1 MPVYLYSTSDDFF
14 SNPVCFH
21 KHVYFSVALREI
33 SVDLSVI
40 ICYTEVHRGN
50 TENHR
55 VVGNDLI
62 TPEECCGNSSDA

>member
-1 MPVYLYSTSDDFF
+1 MTGD
-14 SNPVCFH
+14 C
-21 KHVYFSVALREI
+21 HVRFCERMRGVIPLVLLGEI

-40 ICYTEVHRGN
+40 ICYTKVHRGN

-62 TPEECCGNSSDA
+62 TPDECCGNSSDA